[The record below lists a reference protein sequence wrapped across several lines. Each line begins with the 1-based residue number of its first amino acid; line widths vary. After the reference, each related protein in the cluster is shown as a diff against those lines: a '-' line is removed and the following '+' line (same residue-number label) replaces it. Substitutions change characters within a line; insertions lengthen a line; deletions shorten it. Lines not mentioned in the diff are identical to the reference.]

1 MNINYIHINWNK
13 LKNKDKNNYFINL
26 FILDFINIK

>member
-13 LKNKDKNNYFINL
+13 LKNKDKNNYFIY
-26 FILDFINIK
+26 FIRSLKM